1 MTSLTASSRS
11 RPLKK
16 WKPAISLSDC
26 STPSAC
32 GLPDNVT
39 PYVADPIYLNGRFLP
54 LAEAGISPLDRGFL
68 YGDGVYEVIPVYSR
82 KAFRIDEHL
91 KRLQATLDGIKM
103 ANPLPAADWKAVILR
118 LIEAA
123 PWDDQSIYLQVT
135 RGADD
140 KRDHAFPPAS
150 VPSTAFAFASPLVTT
165 PAEVRAKGVGAITV
179 PDLRWS
185 RCDLKVVS
193 LLANVLARQ
202 QAVEV
207 GCAEALLIRD
217 GYVKEGAAS
226 NIFIV
231 KDGVLL
237 APPKTHLMLPGITY
251 DVILEL
257 AEQHQQPLVVRELS
271 EAELRGAD
279 EVWMTSSTKEVLPIV
294 TLDGQPVGS
303 GTPGPLAAQMWQDYQ
318 DFKNSVMRQ
327 G

>member
-1 MTSLTASSRS
+1 MT
-11 RPLKK
+11 PF
-16 WKPAISLSDC
+16 
-26 STPSAC
+26 
-32 GLPDNVT
+32 
-39 PYVADPIYLNGRFLP
+39 VADPVYLNGRFLP

-82 KAFRIDEHL
+82 RPFRINEHL
-91 KRLQATLDGIKM
+91 KRLQATLDGIKL
-103 ANPLPAADWKAVILR
+103 ANPLPADGWKTVVLK
-118 LIEAA
+118 LINAA

-140 KRDHAFPPAS
+140 KRDHAFPPTS

-165 PAEVRAKGVGAITV
+165 SAEVRAKGVSAITV

-185 RCDLKVVS
+185 RCDLKVIS

-202 QAVEV
+202 QAVEQ

-217 GYVKEGAAS
+217 GFMKEGAAS
-226 NIFIV
+226 NIFVV
-231 KDGVLL
+231 KDGVLC

-257 AEQHQQPLVVRELS
+257 AEANGLPVKIAEI
-271 EAELRGAD
+271 EETELRAAD
-279 EVWMTSSTKEVLPIV
+279 EVWMTSSTKEILAIT
-294 TLDGQPVGS
+294 TLDGAPVGT
-303 GTPGPLAAQMWQDYQ
+303 GKPGPLGEQMWQWYQ
-318 DFKNSVMRQ
+318 DFKNTVMRK

>member
-1 MTSLTASSRS
+1 M
-11 RPLKK
+11 
-16 WKPAISLSDC
+16 
-26 STPSAC
+26 
-32 GLPDNVT
+32 T
-39 PYVADPIYLNGRFLP
+39 PYVADPVYLNGRFLP

-82 KAFRIDEHL
+82 KPFRIDEHL

-103 ANPLPAADWKAVILR
+103 ANPLSVEAWKAVALK

-150 VPSTAFAFASPLVTT
+150 VPPTAFAFASPLVTT
-165 PAEVRAKGVGAITV
+165 PAEVRAKGVAAITV

-202 QAVEV
+202 QAVEQ

-217 GYVKEGAAS
+217 GFMKEGAAS

-231 KDGVLL
+231 KDGVLI

-251 DVILEL
+251 DEIIEL
-257 AEQHQQPLVVRELS
+257 AEQHKQPLVVREIS
-271 EAELRGAD
+271 EAELRAAD
-279 EVWMTSSTKEVLPIV
+279 EVWMTSSTKEILAIA
-294 TLDGQPVGS
+294 TLDGKPVGT
-303 GTPGPLAAQMWQDYQ
+303 GKPGPYAEQMWQWYQ
-318 DFKNSVMRQ
+318 DFKNTVMRK

>member
-1 MTSLTASSRS
+1 M
-11 RPLKK
+11 
-16 WKPAISLSDC
+16 
-26 STPSAC
+26 
-32 GLPDNVT
+32 T
-39 PYVADPIYLNGRFLP
+39 PYVADPVYLNGRFLP

-68 YGDGVYEVIPVYSR
+68 YGDGVYELIPVYSR
-82 KAFRIDEHL
+82 RAFRIDEHV
-91 KRLQATLDGIKM
+91 KRLQATLDGIKL
-103 ANPLPAADWKAVILR
+103 ANPLTADGWKEVIGK
-118 LIEAA
+118 LIETA

-165 PAEVRAKGVGAITV
+165 PAEVRAKGVAAITV

-185 RCDLKVVS
+185 RCDLKVIS

-202 QAVEV
+202 QAVEQ

-217 GYVKEGAAS
+217 GLMKEGAAS

-257 AEQHQQPLVVRELS
+257 AATHQQALEVREIS
-271 EAELRGAD
+271 ETELRSAD
-279 EVWMTSSTKEVLPIV
+279 EVWMTSSTKEILAIT
-294 TLDGQPVGS
+294 TLDGEPVGN
-303 GTPGPLAAQMWQDYQ
+303 GPNAGQPGPFGEQMWQWYQ
-318 DFKNSVMRQ
+318 DFKNTVMRK

>member
-1 MTSLTASSRS
+1 M
-11 RPLKK
+11 
-16 WKPAISLSDC
+16 I
-26 STPSAC
+26 
-32 GLPDNVT
+32 
-39 PYVADPIYLNGRFLP
+39 PYVADPVYLNGRFLP

-82 KAFRIDEHL
+82 KPFRIDEHL

-103 ANPLPAADWKAVILR
+103 ANPLSVEAWKAVALK

-150 VPSTAFAFASPLVTT
+150 VPPTAFAFASPLVTT
-165 PAEVRAKGVGAITV
+165 PAEVRAKGVAAITV

-202 QAVEV
+202 QAVEQ
-207 GCAEALLIRD
+207 GCAEALLLRD
-217 GYVKEGAAS
+217 GFMKEGAAS

-231 KDGVLL
+231 KDGMLI

-251 DVILEL
+251 DVIIEL
-257 AEQHQQPLVVRELS
+257 AEQHQQPLVVREIS
-271 EAELRGAD
+271 EAELRAAD
-279 EVWMTSSTKEVLPIV
+279 EVWMTSSTKEILAIA
-294 TLDGQPVGS
+294 TLDGKPVGT
-303 GTPGPLAAQMWQDYQ
+303 GKPGPYAEQMWQWYQ
-318 DFKNSVMRQ
+318 DFKNTVMRK